1 MSASPFADQT
11 RERCTRVE
19 VSVHVRGGCLVH
31 DATLTEAGHQ
41 WTWSTAL
48 TSSCAIHIRNE
59 NTAVANART
68 TGRQLEPTMSAAL
81 LGWLVGG
88 LVGVVSVT
96 R

>member
-1 MSASPFADQT
+1 MPAP
-11 RERCTRVE
+11 
-19 VSVHVRGGCLVH
+19 
-31 DATLTEAGHQ
+31 
-41 WTWSTAL
+41 TAL

-59 NTAVANART
+59 NTAVAKART
-68 TGRQLEPTMSAAL
+68 TGRQLEPTMLAAL